1 MYMWKEENEEIFF
14 SNIESVYSCT
24 KDKKK
29 ELLRI
34 MACNLSTKD
43 RKTSISSRPA
53 GST

>member
-1 MYMWKEENEEIFF
+1 MYMWEEEKEEIFF
-14 SNIESVYSCT
+14 FKYRICT

-34 MACNLSTKD
+34 MAWACNLSTKD